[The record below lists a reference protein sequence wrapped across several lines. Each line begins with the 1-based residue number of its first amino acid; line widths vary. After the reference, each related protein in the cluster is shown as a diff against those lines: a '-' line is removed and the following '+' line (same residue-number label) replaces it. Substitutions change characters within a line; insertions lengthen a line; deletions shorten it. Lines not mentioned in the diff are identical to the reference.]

1 MRSEKTFLSICA
13 AAFALSCTSPLFA
26 AEPSDP
32 PPPPPQ
38 PSEAS
43 PGGILPPPPPPR
55 AILPEEGPEVPAP
68 PSARPGRDAQ
78 LSPETRAKI
87 REMQKEIEAIRKAD
101 IEKRRS
107 EMLELRQ
114 QIERYREE
122 KSDDAKEKLMQT
134 LSKRF
139 DSRIAARE
147 KRIADQKQKL
157 EQEKAD
163 KAKIIAEEFERM
175 VNAPERGKQHMHRR
189 DKAPG
194 NPPDKALAPG
204 RNHHPG
210 KRNANLPG
218 GPRKRAG
225 KPEGDTDVTHMPPSP
240 PPAVSDPQALPPDAE
255 AED

>member
-1 MRSEKTFLSICA
+1 
-13 AAFALSCTSPLFA
+13 
-26 AEPSDP
+26 
-32 PPPPPQ
+32 
-38 PSEAS
+38 
-43 PGGILPPPPPPR
+43 
-55 AILPEEGPEVPAP
+55 
-68 PSARPGRDAQ
+68 
-78 LSPETRAKI
+78 
-87 REMQKEIEAIRKAD
+87 MQKEIEAIRKAD

-189 DKAPG
+189 DTAPG